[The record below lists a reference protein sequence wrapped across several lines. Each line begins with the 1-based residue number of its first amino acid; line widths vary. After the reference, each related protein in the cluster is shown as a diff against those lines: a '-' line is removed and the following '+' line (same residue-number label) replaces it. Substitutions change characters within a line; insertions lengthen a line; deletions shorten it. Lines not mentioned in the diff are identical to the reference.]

1 MTAREFFERAADLER
16 ARTPFALAT
25 VVKRYAPVSSHL
37 GDRAIVL
44 ADGRMQGFVGGSCSQ
59 HIVRD
64 EALDVIRKGQARL
77 VHVEGECASEG
88 AVDVY
93 LEPHLPARTFVIVG
107 NTPVASELLRIAA
120 LLDGYR
126 VVRVV
131 DRGELSFETLAALAP
146 QDDTGRR
153 APQDD
158 TKRRVAHD
166 DRLAVDALGDFLGGM
181 SAEDR
186 ARLVAVVASQGH
198 YDEAAL
204 EAILKR
210 GEPAYVG
217 LLASRRRAAEV
228 FADVHDKGI
237 AKKRLARVHNPAGID
252 IGAKLPGEVAISILA
267 EIVAT
272 LGVHDRETEAAT

>member
-16 ARTPFALAT
+16 ARMPFALAT

-44 ADGRMQGFVGGSCSQ
+44 ADGRMQGFVGGSCSR

-64 EALDVIRKGQARL
+64 EALDAIRKGQARL

-93 LEPHLPARTFVIVG
+93 LEPHLPPRMLVIVG
-107 NTPVASELLRIAA
+107 NTPVAAELARLAA
-120 LLDGYR
+120 LLEGYR

-131 DRGELSFETLAALAP
+131 EAAELHELGEAEEEHAVAL
-146 QDDTGRR
+146 
-153 APQDD
+153 
-158 TKRRVAHD
+158 
-166 DRLAVDALGDFLGGM
+166 DALGDFLGAM

-210 GEPAYVG
+210 GEPAYAG
-217 LLASRRRAAEV
+217 LLASRRRATEV
-228 FADVHDKGI
+228 FAEVHEKGI
-237 AKKRLARVHNPAGID
+237 ARKRLANVHNPAGID
-252 IGAKLPGEVAISILA
+252 IGARRPGEVAISILA

-272 LGVHDRETEAAT
+272 LAANDRETEGAT

>member
-16 ARTPFALAT
+16 ARMPFALAT

-44 ADGRMQGFVGGSCSQ
+44 ADGRMQGFVGGSCSR

-64 EALDVIRKGQARL
+64 EALDAIRKGEARL

-93 LEPHLPARTFVIVG
+93 LEPHLPPRMLLIVG
-107 NTPVASELLRIAA
+107 NTPVAAELARLAA
-120 LLDGYR
+120 LLEGYH

-131 DRGELSFETLAALAP
+131 EPAELHELGEGEEEHAVAL
-146 QDDTGRR
+146 
-153 APQDD
+153 
-158 TKRRVAHD
+158 
-166 DRLAVDALGDFLGGM
+166 DALDDFLGGM
-181 SAEDR
+181 NADDR
-186 ARLVAVVASQGH
+186 GRLVAVVASQGH

-204 EAILKR
+204 VAILKR
-210 GEPAYVG
+210 GEPAYAG
-217 LLASRRRAAEV
+217 LLASRRRATEV
-228 FADVHDKGI
+228 FADVHAKGI
-237 AKKRLARVHNPAGID
+237 ARKRLANVHNPAGID
-252 IGAKLPGEVAISILA
+252 IGARRPGEVAISILA

-272 LGVHDRETEAAT
+272 IAAHDRETKAAT